1 MCFVYVFF
9 LYRNELLGLE
19 GMVKIKNPDDNV
31 TNSNS
36 VVSIDPKASI
46 GDADTKRCCFILC
59 LFIYL
64 FLC

>member
-1 MCFVYVFF
+1 
-9 LYRNELLGLE
+9 
-19 GMVKIKNPDDNV
+19 MVKIKNPDDNV

-59 LFIYL
+59 LFIYFFFVL
-64 FLC
+64 ESFI